1 MLTASNYSDTLDA
14 VYQAKGNYQAAGGYL
29 GPTNAVNDNTGNY
42 VVNVTQDTRGQIKV
56 TKGTLPN
63 ITVIEGSTTTP
74 STDTVDVLSEIT
86 SNGHA
91 VTKQKTTVASK
102 KYIDDLV
109 GGINAIL
116 DAINGEAI

>member
-1 MLTASNYSDTLDA
+1 M
-14 VYQAKGNYQAAGGYL
+14 
-29 GPTNAVNDNTGNY
+29 
-42 VVNVTQDTRGQIKV
+42 
-56 TKGTLPN
+56 TKGTLPT

-86 SNGHA
+86 SNGYA

-109 GGINAIL
+109 GDINAIL
-116 DAINGEAI
+116 DTINGEAI

>member
-1 MLTASNYSDTLDA
+1 M
-14 VYQAKGNYQAAGGYL
+14 
-29 GPTNAVNDNTGNY
+29 VNDNTGNY
-42 VVNVTQDTRGQIKV
+42 VVNVTQDARGQIKV
-56 TKGTLPN
+56 TKGTLPS

-109 GGINAIL
+109 GDINAIL
-116 DAINGEAI
+116 DTINGEAI